1 MQGPSLSQVVA
12 NLQERMVRV
21 EMAMKS
27 MQEGAPVPKRMMTY
41 EEAASFLGMT
51 VDGLRGLAYRKIIP
65 YYKPNGKNVYF
76 DVDELVAWQK
86 RHHFEPMGSH
96 LEKTPKSE

>member
-21 EMAMKS
+21 ETAMKS
-27 MQEGAPVPKRMMTY
+27 MQEGAPVAKRMLTY

-51 VDGLRGLAYRKIIP
+51 VDGLRGLTYRKLVP

-86 RHHFEPMGSH
+86 RHHFEPMGSR
-96 LEKTPKSE
+96 LEETRQAD